1 MEKVNRLGW
10 TDGLIFK
17 AYGTRFGIR
26 TNNSDVLERVPDHLP
41 LGWEPDSEP
50 VVDILYSLRVGQES
64 KNKGRR
70 YYNLLYLGAG
80 RIARTL
86 DMGEVFET
94 LEENLQATSVL
105 LAQDYL
111 FLRAGAIGW
120 QGQAIVL
127 PGVDVGTT
135 TLLTALLKV
144 GATYYGDDYTLLDP
158 EGQVHPYVT
167 PLIVRDD
174 SGENSSR
181 VSVEALGGV
190 PGQEP
195 LPLGLVAWLEY
206 APGARWRPRS
216 LTPGRSVLDLLQ
228 STIAAHRPDFAL
240 PILGQAVAQAGLI
253 KTRRGQAEAVAQNL
267 LSRLSWA

>member
-41 LGWEPDSEP
+41 LGWEPDTEP
-50 VVDILYSLRVGQES
+50 VVDMLYSLRIGQES

-70 YYNLLYLGAG
+70 YYNLLYMDSG

-86 DMGEVFET
+86 DMDEVFET
-94 LEENLQATSVL
+94 LKDNLQVVSAL

-111 FLRAGAIGW
+111 FLRAGAVGW

-127 PGVDVGTT
+127 PGADVGTT
-135 TLLTALLKV
+135 TLLTALLRA
-144 GATYYGDDYTLLDP
+144 GATYYGDHYTLLDP
-158 EGQVHPYVT
+158 EGNVHPYAT
-167 PLIVRDD
+167 PLMVRDGSD
-174 SGENSSR
+174 ENASQ

-195 LPLGLVAWLEY
+195 LPLGLVAWLKY

-216 LTPGRSVLDLLQ
+216 LAPGRSVLDLLQ

-240 PILGQAVAQAGLI
+240 PILGQAVTQAGLI
-253 KTRRGQAEAVAQNL
+253 KTKRGEAEAAAQAL
-267 LSRLSWA
+267 LSGKSWV